1 MKGAECIQTAYCGF
15 TDGYCS
21 STTLACTTRVEKNQQ
36 FAVKC
41 PYSARQRKERAKNHT
56 NRLVKGLFSTTS
68 RRPAA
73 KYRVMEA
80 DTSCWTT
87 YL

>member
-1 MKGAECIQTAYCGF
+1 MKARDQPELATGTRSSGARP
-15 TDGYCS
+15 
-21 STTLACTTRVEKNQQ
+21 TR
-36 FAVKC
+36 
-41 PYSARQRKERAKNHT
+41 PARKHFGRAKNHT